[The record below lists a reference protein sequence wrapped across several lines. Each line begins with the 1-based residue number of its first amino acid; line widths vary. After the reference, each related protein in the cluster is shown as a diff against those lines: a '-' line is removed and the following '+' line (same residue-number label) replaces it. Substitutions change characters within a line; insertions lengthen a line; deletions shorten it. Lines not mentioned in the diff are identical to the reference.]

1 MTEEVAAA
9 KRCLHLL
16 EGTTPYEFIES
27 WYIA

>member
-1 MTEEVAAA
+1 MTEEVAA
-9 KRCLHLL
+9 KGCLHLL